1 MAQAARHDD
10 PGIDYSVHVC
20 FGRVRTIV
28 VDDTDVVLDVICASL
43 ESTSEVEIVG
53 RATNGVEAL
62 ELVAEL
68 SPDLVVMD
76 VNMPKLDGIQAAR
89 LIAQHF
95 PEVKVVLMSGDVST
109 KMREQCREIG
119 VHGFAS
125 KVTFRQD
132 FTLAFQNLFCETVL
146 PTA

>member
-1 MAQAARHDD
+1 MAQTAKHVDS
-10 PGIDYSVHVC
+10 GNDYSVQVC

-28 VDDTDVVLDVICASL
+28 VDDTDIVLDAISAMV
-43 ESTSEVEIVG
+43 ESTGEVEIVG

-62 ELVAEL
+62 ELVAGL

-89 LIAQHF
+89 LLAEHF
-95 PEVKVVLMSGDVST
+95 PDVKVVLMSADPSA
-109 KMREQCREIG
+109 KIREQCRETG

-125 KVTFRQD
+125 KITFRQD
-132 FTLAFQNLFCETVL
+132 FMLAFQNLFYQSGF
-146 PTA
+146 PSS